1 MADPNEIIHIT
12 IKSVDGPKDEFEFK
26 QTTLVEEAKSAA
38 MKQFDI
44 VPPLGRKYRLAE
56 KKDENYRPLDDSKT
70 LEAENVKNKE
80 TLWLG
85 TEQQVG

>member
-1 MADPNEIIHIT
+1 MEATNEVIHIT
-12 IKSVDGPKDEFEFK
+12 IKTVDGDQDLFKFK
-26 QTTLVEEAKSAA
+26 QTTLVKEAKNDA
-38 MKQFDI
+38 MKRFSI
-44 VPPLGRKYRLAE
+44 VPPIGAKYHLAE
-56 KKDENYRPLDDSKT
+56 KRGDNYRPLDDSKT